1 MKTIKFLLAVV
12 LFSIAFT
19 SCTDDSDE
27 PIIMAEENPL
37 ADYNMLTSLKAN
49 GHEIEVYSEQTQF
62 SIGYNELFFRIKD
75 EATDSYI
82 SDASLSMT
90 PMMHMTEMMHSC
102 PKSVISKMDNPSV
115 YKGFAVF
122 QMPGNTDEYWDLSL
136 EYSIVDQTFE
146 AKERIEVKLPADGKN
161 RVASFMGADDSRY
174 IVAMMPM
181 TPEVAVNDFSAMVFK
196 MENMMTFPAVENYTI
211 SIDPRMPSMGNHSSP
226 NNEDLSY
233 DASSGMYKGKLSL
246 TMTGYWKINLKLI
259 NASDEVLKG
268 EAVTEENE
276 SSSLFFEIEF

>member
-1 MKTIKFLLAVV
+1 MKTIKFLFVAV

-19 SCTDDSDE
+19 SCTDENDD

-37 ADYNMLTSLKAN
+37 AEYNMLTALKAN
-49 GHEIEVYSEQTQF
+49 GHDIEVYSEQSQF
-62 SIGYNELFFRIKD
+62 TIGYNELFFRIKD
-75 EATDSYI
+75 EAADSYV
-82 SDASLSMT
+82 SDAVITMM
-90 PMMHMTEMMHSC
+90 PIMHMTEMMHSC
-102 PKSVISKMDNPSV
+102 PKSAISKTDDASV

-122 QMPGNTDEYWDLSL
+122 QMPGNADEYWDLGL
-136 EYSIVDQTFE
+136 EYSIGDQTFE
-146 AKERIEVKLPADGKN
+146 ANERIEVKLPVDGKQ
-161 RVASFMGADDSRY
+161 RVSSFMGADDARY

-196 MENMMTFPAVENYTI
+196 MENMMMFPAVADYTI

-226 NNEDLSY
+226 NNEDLTY
-233 DASSGMYKGKLSL
+233 DAGSGMYKGKLSL
-246 TMTGYWKINLKLI
+246 TMTGYWKINLKLM

-268 EAVTEENE
+268 EDITEENE